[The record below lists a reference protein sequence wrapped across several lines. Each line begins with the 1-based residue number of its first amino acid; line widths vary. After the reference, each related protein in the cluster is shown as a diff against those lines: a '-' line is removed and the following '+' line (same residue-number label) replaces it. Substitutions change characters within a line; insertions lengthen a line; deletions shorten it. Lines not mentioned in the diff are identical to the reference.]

1 MANNANYYASAA
13 DTLPVGILTGQF
25 IDFLVSQGVTYSSIH
40 VIGFSLGAHVAG
52 NAGAA
57 VAGTLPR
64 ITGKTGPIP
73 RMGTWWIQTLI
84 NISY

>member
-25 IDFLVSQGVTYSSIH
+25 IDFLVAQGVTYSQLH

-52 NAGAA
+52 NAGAT

-64 ITGKTGPIP
+64 ITG
-73 RMGTWWIQTLI
+73 I
-84 NISY
+84 NLSKKRNSKVF